1 MNYYDHA
8 VMITYK
14 LGPWAEA
21 GRDDHREV
29 RRLPSSK
36 PLSALIRWTAKTVR
50 TLRDTRIRLV
60 RVERQP
66 RPDTVECETHHKGL
80 SAG

>member
-14 LGPWAEA
+14 LGPWADA

-29 RRLPSSK
+29 RRPPRSK
-36 PLSALIRWTAKTVR
+36 PLSALIRRIRQAFQ

-60 RVERQP
+60 QVETQAP
-66 RPDTVECETHHKGL
+66 PETVDSEIHHKGL